1 MMFNYFS
8 YDETNCYFM
17 FTFDELVDPTEG
29 DSKIE
34 WTCGHIPIKIWG
46 KSSKDLGIVIRSNC
60 VFHVM
65 GHGSSLDSTRIETSL
80 FRSCQNIC
88 LSDHRWNTFS
98 YDFSHSVGVQNCI
111 LPFKSIKLNATNMSV
126 LSFAEVLSN
135 HNMETTSTGN
145 HCAVLP
151 SRNWTVNLLN
161 QVVES
166 AGNKGSVIYL
176 YRQDDC
182 DFIGF
187 NIIEVIPTKQNS
199 FNDCS
204 LTV

>member
-1 MMFNYFS
+1 
-8 YDETNCYFM
+8 
-17 FTFDELVDPTEG
+17 
-29 DSKIE
+29 
-34 WTCGHIPIKIWG
+34 
-46 KSSKDLGIVIRSNC
+46 
-60 VFHVM
+60 
-65 GHGSSLDSTRIETSL
+65 
-80 FRSCQNIC
+80 
-88 LSDHRWNTFS
+88 
-98 YDFSHSVGVQNCI
+98 
-111 LPFKSIKLNATNMSV
+111 MSV

-145 HCAVLP
+145 HCDVLP

-199 FNDCS
+199 FNDCVTHGLNVNRCTHFS
-204 LTV
+204 YSSRDRRGFAT